1 MQDNKHRTFML
12 SLALGLAMPLPVLAD
27 DAVEESWN
35 AHAQATYVWQAK
47 PSFSAPYTGAFSLR
61 PEREKSYSFSA
72 TAAFGWRAW
81 RGSELYLDPE
91 LLQGVPLSGLTGL
104 GGMANAELAKSSGPN
119 PTLYRARLFLR
130 QAWNL
135 GGEKET
141 VESDMNQLAGTVD
154 KRRIVLTAGNSSVMD
169 VFDNSAYA
177 HDTRTQFMN
186 AALTTHG
193 AWDFPADA
201 RGYTWGAAV
210 EYYRDDWVLRA
221 GRFMQPAESN
231 GLPLDK
237 RIFRHY
243 GDQVELEHVH
253 SVGDQPGKL
262 RVLAFRNRAVMGRFR
277 DALDLAATDGTT
289 PDVSRVRTGHV
300 KYGFGLG
307 GEQNLAS
314 DIAVF
319 GRVAWNDGATET
331 YAFTEIER
339 SLSAGMAAKGSAWA
353 RAEDTFGMAIARNG
367 LSNAH
372 RDYLAAGG
380 HGAFIGDGKL
390 QYGAEQIVE
399 LYYSAKV
406 AAHAW
411 MSLDAQRI
419 VNPAYNTD
427 RGPVTVAGIRL
438 HAAY

>member
-1 MQDNKHRTFML
+1 
-12 SLALGLAMPLPVLAD
+12 
-27 DAVEESWN
+27 
-35 AHAQATYVWQAK
+35 
-47 PSFSAPYTGAFSLR
+47 
-61 PEREKSYSFSA
+61 
-72 TAAFGWRAW
+72 
-81 RGSELYLDPE
+81 
-91 LLQGVPLSGLTGL
+91 
-104 GGMANAELAKSSGPN
+104 
-119 PTLYRARLFLR
+119 
-130 QAWNL
+130 
-135 GGEKET
+135 
-141 VESDMNQLAGTVD
+141 
-154 KRRIVLTAGNSSVMD
+154 